1 MALGDAHR
9 YSPEAKAEII
19 DHVFR
24 ELAAGRGVHAILR
37 DDEGMPAQS
46 NFWGWIADDEECQ
59 AKLVRARAAAVE
71 RWLTEVI
78 EIVDE
83 PTGEAYIDYDRAGNP
98 VAKMS
103 GDSVRRATMR
113 AEYRLKAAAMLLPK
127 RYGPKVDITSG
138 GEALKPTQLTD
149 NRVQALVSLAIER
162 AAEAK
167 ARLNG
172 GDEGDKG

>member
-1 MALGDAHR
+1 MEKQIGTPYA
-9 YSPEAKAEII
+9 PEAREEII
-19 DHVFR
+19 DHVLA
-24 ELAAGRGVHAILR
+24 ELATGRSINKTLTE
-37 DDEGMPAQS
+37 DEGMPASSVFWRWVSQS
-46 NFWGWIADDEECQ
+46 EETQ
-59 AKLVRARAAAVE
+59 NKLVHARGLAVE
-71 RWLTEVI
+71 KWLSEVI

-83 PTGEAYIDYDRAGNP
+83 PTGEAYIDYDRDGHP

-103 GDSVRRATMR
+103 GDSVRRAIMR

-127 RYGPKVDITSG
+127 RYGAKVDVTSG

-149 NRVQALVSLAIER
+149 NRVQALVTMAIER